1 VNLLEDKQFK
11 QLIKTLRGID
21 GKLSVLIS
29 FQKSSRKPPALSK
42 EQKAILKLCNGKNSV
57 KDMAKITNKTPHS
70 IEIILSRIRKKG
82 IIKSTTINKKTVY
95 VKI

>member
-1 VNLLEDKQFK
+1 MEEKQFK
-11 QLIKTLRGID
+11 QLINTLRDID

-29 FQKSSRKPPALSK
+29 LQKSSRKTPTLSK
-42 EQKAILKLCNGKNSV
+42 EQKDILKLCNGKNSV

-70 IEIILSRIRKKG
+70 IETILSRIRKKG
-82 IIKSTTINKKTVY
+82 IIKSTTKNKKTVY